1 MRAGYV
7 PMSKL
12 DLSAW
17 PTLTFVL
24 EGALGSDV
32 KLDVTPDTYWQTNS
46 PKAGFATAVLFG
58 DNGQGGGQSILGL
71 PLMNNY
77 FTIFDRSVDKGLGA
91 ISFAP
96 ISK

>member
-1 MRAGYV
+1 
-7 PMSKL
+7 
-12 DLSAW
+12 
-17 PTLTFVL
+17 
-24 EGALGSDV
+24 
-32 KLDVTPDTYWQTNS
+32 VTPETYWQTNA
-46 PKAGFATAVLFG
+46 PKPGYATAVLFG

-96 ISK
+96 IKA